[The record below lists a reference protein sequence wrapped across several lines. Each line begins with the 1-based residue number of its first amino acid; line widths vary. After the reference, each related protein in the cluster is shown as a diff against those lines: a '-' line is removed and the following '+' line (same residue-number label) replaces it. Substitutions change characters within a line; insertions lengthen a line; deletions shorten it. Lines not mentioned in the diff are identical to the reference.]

1 MESLSTPEITAF
13 LLSLAILLAAARLLG
28 EIAKRLNQPAVLGE
42 ILAGILLGPT
52 LLGAVAPGTSEF
64 LFPLQGGGAMA
75 REGLMVLAITLF
87 LLVAGMEVNLSSV
100 WRQGR
105 IALSV
110 GVAGIVG
117 PFVVGFGMA
126 WFLPEQM
133 GIAGGTDPLIFALFI
148 ATALSISALP
158 VIAKTLMDLDLYR
171 SDLGMMVIAAAV
183 FNDLVGWII
192 FAVIL
197 GMLGT
202 GGGHALGVGG
212 TIWLTLGFAL
222 FMLTWGRAL
231 LHRALPWIHA
241 HTSWPGGVLG
251 FALSLALVCAAFT
264 EWIGVHAIFGSF
276 LAGVALGDSSHLRQ
290 RTRATI
296 AQFVSFIFAP
306 LFFASIGLK
315 VNFVAHFDPLL
326 VLLVLLIACL
336 GKVVGCGIGGRLAGM
351 PSREAW
357 ALGFGL
363 NARGAM
369 EIILGMLAL
378 HYGIIDERLFV
389 ALVVMALVTSLMSG
403 PAMQWLLRLKKPRR
417 FLDYLR
423 PRAFFPQLKA
433 GSRDEAIGE
442 LSVPLAA
449 ALGLDPQLVVTAVR
463 ERERL
468 MATGLGSG
476 LAVPHARIEG
486 LSGPAV
492 GLGISHAGIDFD
504 APDGRPANLV
514 FLLLTPRDDDGSQ
527 LELLADI
534 ARTFRGRDAR
544 EQALK
549 AVNFTEF
556 VGLIR
561 SHDEE

>member
-1 MESLSTPEITAF
+1 MATLSTVEVTAF
-13 LLSLAILLAAARLLG
+13 LLSLAILLASARLLG

-52 LLGAVAPGTSEF
+52 LLGTLAPGVGEF
-64 LFPLQGGGAMA
+64 LFPQQGGGALA

-87 LLVAGMEVNLSSV
+87 LLVAGLEVNLSSV

-105 IALSV
+105 LAISV

-117 PFVVGFGMA
+117 PFALGFGTA
-126 WFLPEQM
+126 WFLPQQM
-133 GIAGGTDPLIFALFI
+133 GIAEGTDPLIFALFI

-158 VIAKTLMDLDLYR
+158 VIAKTLMDLNLYR

-202 GGGHALGVGG
+202 GGAHALSVGG
-212 TIWLTLGFAL
+212 TIWVTLGFAL

-231 LHRALPWIHA
+231 LHRVLPWIHA

-251 FALSLALVCAAFT
+251 FALALALVCAAFT

-326 VLLVLLIACL
+326 VALVLLIACL
-336 GKVVGCGIGGRLAGM
+336 GKVVGCGIGGWLAGM
-351 PSREAW
+351 APREAW

-378 HYGIIDERLFV
+378 HYGVIDERLFV
-389 ALVVMALVTSLMSG
+389 ALVVMALATSLMSG

-417 FLDYLR
+417 FPDFLR
-423 PRAFFPQLKA
+423 PRAFIFNLK
-433 GSRDEAIGE
+433 SSNRDEVIEE
-442 LSVPLAA
+442 LSRPLASVI
-449 ALGLDPQLVVTAVR
+449 GLDPQLVMTAVR
-463 ERERL
+463 DRERL

-476 LAVPHARIEG
+476 LAVPHARLEG
-486 LSGPAV
+486 LTGPAIGV
-492 GLGISHAGIDFD
+492 GISRPGIDFD
-504 APDGRPANLV
+504 APDGRPAHLV
-514 FLLLTPRDDDGSQ
+514 FLLLTPRNDDGAQ
-527 LELLADI
+527 LEILADI
-534 ARTFRGRDAR
+534 ARTFRGRSVR
-544 EQALK
+544 EQAQK
-549 AVNFTEF
+549 ASSFNEF
-556 VGLIR
+556 VGLVK
-561 SHDEE
+561 SQDEE

>member
-1 MESLSTPEITAF
+1 MASLSAQEITAF
-13 LLSLAILLAAARLLG
+13 LLSLAILLASARFLG
-28 EIAKRLNQPAVLGE
+28 ELAKRLNQPSVLGE

-52 LLGAVAPGTSEF
+52 LLGTLAPGVGEF
-64 LFPLQGGGAMA
+64 LFPQQGGGALA

-105 IALSV
+105 LAIIV
-110 GVAGIVG
+110 GMAGIVG
-117 PFVVGFGMA
+117 PFGLGFGTA
-126 WFLPEQM
+126 WLLPQQM
-133 GIAGGTDPLIFALFI
+133 GIAAGTDPLIFALFI

-158 VIAKTLMDLDLYR
+158 VIAKTLMDLNLYR

-183 FNDLVGWII
+183 FNDLIGWII

-202 GGGHALGVGG
+202 GGAQALSVGA

-222 FMLTWGRAL
+222 FMLSWGRAL

-276 LAGVALGDSSHLRQ
+276 LAGVALGDSAHLRQ

-315 VNFVAHFDPLL
+315 VNFVAHFDPVL
-326 VLLVLLIACL
+326 VLLVLVIACL
-336 GKVVGCGIGGRLAGM
+336 GKVVGCGLGGSLAGM
-351 PSREAW
+351 PPREAW

-378 HYGIIDERLFV
+378 HYGVIDERLFV

-417 FLDYLR
+417 FLDFLR
-423 PRAFFPQLKA
+423 PRAFFVNLKA
-433 GSRDEAIGE
+433 CSRDEAIDE
-442 LSVPLAA
+442 LCQPLASVI
-449 ALGLDPQLVVTAVR
+449 GLDPQLVVTAVR
-463 ERERL
+463 DRERL

-476 LAVPHARIEG
+476 LAVPHARLEG
-486 LSGPAV
+486 LAGPAL
-492 GLGISHAGIDFD
+492 GFGISRVGIDFD
-504 APDGRPANLV
+504 APDGRPAHLV
-514 FLLLTPRDDDGSQ
+514 FLLLTPRNDDGAQ
-527 LELLADI
+527 LEILADI
-534 ARTFRGRDAR
+534 ARTFRARSVR
-544 EQALK
+544 EQAQK
-549 AVNFTEF
+549 AGSFTEF
-556 VGLIR
+556 VGLIK
-561 SHDEE
+561 SQDEE

>member
-1 MESLSTPEITAF
+1 MASLSAPEITAF
-13 LLSLAILLAAARLLG
+13 LLSLAILLASARLLG

-52 LLGAVAPGTSEF
+52 LLGAVAPATSDF
-64 LFPLQGGGAMA
+64 LFPLQGGGALA

-117 PFVVGFGMA
+117 PFAIGFGMA
-126 WFLPEQM
+126 WWLPQQM
-133 GIAGGTDPLIFALFI
+133 GIAAGIDPLIFALFI

-202 GGGHALGVGG
+202 GGGHALSVAG

-231 LHRALPWIHA
+231 LHRALPWVHA

-251 FALSLALVCAAFT
+251 FALALALVCAAFT

-315 VNFVAHFDPLL
+315 VNFVAHFDLLL
-326 VLLVLLIACL
+326 VVLVLVISCI

-378 HYGIIDERLFV
+378 QYGVIDERLFV

-417 FLDYLR
+417 FLDFLR
-423 PRAFFPQLKA
+423 PKAFFVNLKA
-433 GSRDEAIGE
+433 GCRDEAIDE
-442 LSVPLAA
+442 LSLPLAT
-449 ALGLDPQLVVTAVR
+449 ALGLDPQLVATAVR

-476 LAVPHARIEG
+476 LAVPHARLEG
-486 LSGPAV
+486 LAGPAV
-492 GLGISHAGIDFD
+492 GLGISRAGIDFD
-504 APDGRPANLV
+504 APDGRPANLI

-527 LELLADI
+527 LEILADI
-534 ARTFRGRDAR
+534 ARTFRARDAR

-549 AVNFTEF
+549 ATSFTEF
-556 VGLIR
+556 VGLMR
-561 SHDEE
+561 SNEED

>member
-1 MESLSTPEITAF
+1 MASLSAQEITAF
-13 LLSLAILLAAARLLG
+13 LLSLAILLASARLLG
-28 EIAKRLNQPAVLGE
+28 ELAKRLNQPSVLGE

-52 LLGAVAPGTSEF
+52 LLGTLAPGVGEF
-64 LFPLQGGGAMA
+64 LFPQQGGGALA

-105 IALSV
+105 LAIIV
-110 GVAGIVG
+110 GMAGIVG
-117 PFVVGFGMA
+117 PFALGFGTA
-126 WFLPEQM
+126 WLLPQQM
-133 GIAGGTDPLIFALFI
+133 GIAAGTDPLIFALFI

-158 VIAKTLMDLDLYR
+158 VIAKTLMDLNLYR

-183 FNDLVGWII
+183 FNDLIGWII

-202 GGGHALGVGG
+202 GGAQALSVGV

-276 LAGVALGDSSHLRQ
+276 LAGVALGDSAHLRQ

-315 VNFVAHFDPLL
+315 VNFVAHFDPVL
-326 VLLVLLIACL
+326 VLLVLVIACL
-336 GKVVGCGIGGRLAGM
+336 GKVVGCGLGGSLAGM
-351 PSREAW
+351 PPREAW

-378 HYGIIDERLFV
+378 HYGVIDERLFV

-417 FLDYLR
+417 FLDFLR
-423 PRAFFPQLKA
+423 PRAFFVNLKA
-433 GSRDEAIGE
+433 CSRDEAIDE
-442 LSVPLAA
+442 LCLPLASVI
-449 ALGLDPQLVVTAVR
+449 GLDPQLVVTAVR
-463 ERERL
+463 DRERL

-476 LAVPHARIEG
+476 LAVPHARLEG
-486 LSGPAV
+486 LAGPAL
-492 GLGISHAGIDFD
+492 GCGISRVGIDFD
-504 APDGRPANLV
+504 APDGRPAHLV
-514 FLLLTPRDDDGSQ
+514 FLLLTPRNDDGAQ
-527 LELLADI
+527 LEILADI
-534 ARTFRGRDAR
+534 ARTFRARSVR
-544 EQALK
+544 EQAQK
-549 AVNFTEF
+549 AGSFTEF
-556 VGLIR
+556 VGLIK
-561 SHDEE
+561 SQDEE

>member
-1 MESLSTPEITAF
+1 MASLSAQEITAF

-52 LLGAVAPGTSEF
+52 LLGAVAPATSVF
-64 LFPLQGGGAMA
+64 LFPLEGGGALA

-105 IALSV
+105 LALSV

-117 PFVVGFGMA
+117 PFAIGFGMA
-126 WFLPEQM
+126 WWLPQQM
-133 GIAGGTDPLIFALFI
+133 GIAAGTDPLIFALFI

-197 GMLGT
+197 GMLGS
-202 GGGHALGVGG
+202 GGGHALSVAG

-222 FMLTWGRAL
+222 FMMTWGRAL
-231 LHRALPWIHA
+231 LHRALPWVHA

-251 FALSLALVCAAFT
+251 FALALALVCAAFT

-306 LFFASIGLK
+306 LFFAGIGLK
-315 VNFVAHFDPLL
+315 VNFVAHFDL
-326 VLLVLLIACL
+326 VLVVLVLVIACL

-351 PSREAW
+351 PAREAW

-378 HYGIIDERLFV
+378 QYGVIDERLFV
-389 ALVVMALVTSLMSG
+389 ALVIMALVTSLMSG

-417 FLDYLR
+417 FLDFLR
-423 PRAFFPQLKA
+423 PRAFFSHLKA
-433 GSRDEAIGE
+433 GSRDEAIDE
-442 LSVPLAA
+442 LSLALA
-449 ALGLDPQLVVTAVR
+449 GALGLDPQLVATAVR

-476 LAVPHARIEG
+476 LAVPHARLDG
-486 LSGPAV
+486 LAGPAV
-492 GLGISHAGIDFD
+492 GLGISRAGIDFD

-514 FLLLTPRDDDGSQ
+514 FLLLTPRNDDGAQ
-527 LELLADI
+527 LEILADI
-534 ARTFRGRDAR
+534 ARTFRARNAR

-549 AVNFTEF
+549 ATSFTEF
-556 VGLIR
+556 VGLVR
-561 SHDEE
+561 STEEE

>member
-1 MESLSTPEITAF
+1 MAALSAPEITAF

-52 LLGAVAPGTSEF
+52 LLGTLAPGTAEF
-64 LFPLQGGGAMA
+64 LFPQQGGGALA

-105 IALSV
+105 LAISV
-110 GVAGIVG
+110 GVAGILG
-117 PFVVGFGMA
+117 PFGLGFAMA
-126 WFLPEQM
+126 WLLPEQM
-133 GIAGGTDPLIFALFI
+133 GIAAGTDPLIFALFI

-158 VIAKTLMDLDLYR
+158 VIAKTLMDLNLYR

-197 GMLGT
+197 GMLGP
-202 GGGHALGVGG
+202 GGAHALSVGG

-251 FALSLALVCAAFT
+251 FALALALVCAAFT

-315 VNFVAHFDPLL
+315 VNFVAHFDPVL
-326 VLLVLLIACL
+326 VLLVLLISCF
-336 GKVVGCGIGGRLAGM
+336 GKVVGCGVGGRLAGM
-351 PSREAW
+351 PPREAW

-369 EIILGMLAL
+369 EIILGLLAL
-378 HYGIIDERLFV
+378 HYGVIDERLFV

-423 PRAFFPQLKA
+423 PRAFFFNLKA
-433 GSRDEAIGE
+433 GSRDEAIDE
-442 LSVPLAA
+442 LAGPLASVI
-449 ALGLDPQLVVTAVR
+449 GLDPQLVATAVR
-463 ERERL
+463 DRERL

-476 LAVPHARIEG
+476 LAVPHARLDG
-486 LSGPAV
+486 LAGPAV
-492 GLGISHAGIDFD
+492 GVGISRIGIDFD
-504 APDGRPANLV
+504 APDGRPAHLV
-514 FLLLTPRDDDGSQ
+514 FLLLTPRSDDGAQ
-527 LELLADI
+527 LEILADI
-534 ARTFRGRDAR
+534 ARTFRERSVRD
-544 EQALK
+544 QAQK
-549 AVNFTEF
+549 AGSFTEF
-556 VGLIR
+556 VGLIK
-561 SHDEE
+561 SQEEE